1 MQNYLLAAKNTCSL
15 TFSTCINLARIF
27 SRILAKYYI
36 SRFFSTLFGGTDSL
50 DVINWRSNF
59 IFYNSFQKIRQKS
72 DLYQNH
78 FNNILPTFSKS
89 NLSFSILQVTFCFGQ
104 TKYLFT
110 NQLTTLVSILS
121 RTQSIIFFP
130 LSKKATDHAD
140 YGTDKAGPKGVGD
153 ERSMT
158 RKATKVATSS
168 SSTSSSISD
177 RGSDITDAKTDNN
190 DELAQVE

>member
-1 MQNYLLAAKNTCSL
+1 MLVKP
-15 TFSTCINLARIF
+15 
-27 SRILAKYYI
+27 
-36 SRFFSTLFGGTDSL
+36 
-50 DVINWRSNF
+50 
-59 IFYNSFQKIRQKS
+59 KS
-72 DLYQNH
+72 
-78 FNNILPTFSKS
+78 
-89 NLSFSILQVTFCFGQ
+89 
-104 TKYLFT
+104 FT
-110 NQLTTLVSILS
+110 NTLTTLVSILS

-158 RKATKVATSS
+158 RKATKVAVTSS

>member
-1 MQNYLLAAKNTCSL
+1 MLVKLVPK
-15 TFSTCINLARIF
+15 
-27 SRILAKYYI
+27 
-36 SRFFSTLFGGTDSL
+36 FFKT
-50 DVINWRSNF
+50 R
-59 IFYNSFQKIRQKS
+59 
-72 DLYQNH
+72 
-78 FNNILPTFSKS
+78 
-89 NLSFSILQVTFCFGQ
+89 
-104 TKYLFT
+104 YLFT
-110 NQLTTLVSILS
+110 NKLTTLVSILS